1 MCVCGHMYLIKFVFL
16 HGEDTQ
22 YLWSHYNSKWSKPVT
37 KKAENVHV
45 PLDLYSQ
52 FYREKYRQVDIFQ
65 TLIGYNDGTIV
76 TVNWMRNVKTFD
88 LK

>member
-1 MCVCGHMYLIKFVFL
+1 MEKTHNTCGAIIIQNDLNRL
-16 HGEDTQ
+16 Q
-22 YLWSHYNSKWSKPVT
+22 
-37 KKAENVHV
+37 KKAEDVHV